1 MTTKKTKPAIKR
13 RDGAG
18 HIDPAYARD
27 LLQQSGKSDGGD
39 GHAFLERPRTGDELA
54 EELGENFVA
63 SATSG
68 EEAEPERHDRVT
80 DSERGG
86 PFVRSSGKK
95 EFAEGT
101 DLSNPEDAEP
111 AAFPTTSGS
120 GGGSNDSEEED

>member
-1 MTTKKTKPAIKR
+1 MTTKKAKPAVKR

-18 HIDPAYARD
+18 HIDPAYAKD
-27 LLQQSGKSDGGD
+27 LLAQSGKSDD
-39 GHAFLERPRTGDELA
+39 GNDRAFLERPRTGDELA

-68 EEAEPERHDRVT
+68 EEAEPERQDRVT
-80 DSERGG
+80 EAERGG
-86 PFVRSSGKK
+86 PFVGTSGKK

-111 AAFPTTSGS
+111 EAFPTTSGT
-120 GGGSNDSEEED
+120 GNDEEEEEA